1 MFLQH
6 LKRKSIDVY
15 FLHVDKHEK
24 NNKMERITKKQLR
37 YEQCNLEQRM
47 KIKKWSNIVES
58 NLFCLFMKF
67 SLVCGGEQ
75 ITLYS

>member
-6 LKRKSIDVY
+6 LKRKNTDVY

-37 YEQCNLEQRM
+37 YEQCNLR
-47 KIKKWSNIVES
+47 KWSNIVES
-58 NLFCLFMKF
+58 DLFCLFIKF
-67 SLVCGGEQ
+67 SVVCEGEQ
-75 ITLYS
+75 ITLHS

>member
-6 LKRKSIDVY
+6 LKRKNTDVY

-37 YEQCNLEQRM
+37 YE
-47 KIKKWSNIVES
+47 
-58 NLFCLFMKF
+58 
-67 SLVCGGEQ
+67 
-75 ITLYS
+75 

>member
-37 YEQCNLEQRM
+37 YE
-47 KIKKWSNIVES
+47 
-58 NLFCLFMKF
+58 
-67 SLVCGGEQ
+67 
-75 ITLYS
+75 